1 MAYKELVKDISSVR
15 EYLRDFL
22 IFGFRTRKDFSGK
35 SARTY
40 DDERRRI
47 EGWLGGALSYE
58 YRTGGKA
65 VFLSLDAASLPTNPL
80 FRAFEAKSF
89 TDNDIT
95 LHFFLL
101 TLLADG
107 RARHAEEIQAG
118 LNDAH
123 GRYFETSTLRRKLAE
138 YEALGLLAVTKRGTK
153 KCYTLAPLTASAL
166 LGPLSHAAALLQFAR
181 GAMPLSVVGHFLS
194 DGLPDASVRMKHSYL
209 SAVLEEEVLLALLS
223 AIREKRAVLLTKQK
237 DETVSVLPL
246 RILWSTQTG
255 RHYLLARTLTRRR
268 LSVFRLDA
276 VRSAAPL
283 KEPLET
289 EAGDHRLPA
298 KLLRPLW
305 GTSTAQRRP
314 EVLTMTVTIDENE
327 EFFIVQRLR
336 RESRGGHVEQ
346 LYSGLWRFTR
356 KVADAGEMQNW
367 IKTFTGRIASL
378 ESTSGR
384 TEERFA
390 DDIRRMSEMY
400 GISTERK

>member
-1 MAYKELVKDISSVR
+1 MAYKELVKDLSSVR

-58 YRTGGKA
+58 YRSGGKA

-101 TLLADG
+101 ALLADG
-107 RARHAEEIQAG
+107 RARHAEEIQTD
-118 LNDAH
+118 LMDAH
-123 GRYFETSTLRRKLAE
+123 GKFFETSTLRRKLAE

-181 GAMPLSVVGHFLS
+181 GTMPLSVVGHFLS

-223 AIREKRAVLLTKQK
+223 AIREKQAMRLTQQG
-237 DETVSVLPL
+237 ETFSVLPL

-255 RHYLLARTLTRRR
+255 RHYLLARTLPRKR
-268 LSVFRLDA
+268 LAVFRLDMLK
-276 VRSAAPL
+276 SAAPL
-283 KEPLET
+283 KEPPET
-289 EAGDHRLPA
+289 EECDHRLPA

-305 GTSTAQRRP
+305 GASPAQRRP
-314 EVLTMTVTIDENE
+314 EVLTMTITIDENE

-346 LYSGLWRFTR
+346 LQPGLWQFTR

-390 DDIRRMSEMY
+390 DDIRRMAEMY

>member
-1 MAYKELVKDISSVR
+1 MAYKELVKDLSSVR

-22 IFGFRTRKDFSGK
+22 IFGFRTRNDFSGK

-47 EGWLGGALSYE
+47 EGWLGGVLSYE
-58 YRTGGKA
+58 YRAGGKA
-65 VFLSLDAASLPTNPL
+65 VFLSLDAAALPSNPL

-89 TDNDIT
+89 TNNDIT

-101 TLLADG
+101 ALLADG
-107 RARHAEEIQAG
+107 RARHAEKIQSD
-118 LNDAH
+118 LMDAH

-166 LGPLSHAAALLQFAR
+166 LSDLSHAAALLQFAR

-194 DGLPDASVRMKHSYL
+194 EGMPDAAVRMKHSYL

-223 AIREKRAVLLTKQK
+223 AIRGKTALLLTQQQG
-237 DETVSVLPL
+237 ETLSVLPL

-255 RHYLLARTLTRRR
+255 RHYLLARTLPKRR

-276 VRSAAPL
+276 VKNAAPM
-283 KEPLET
+283 KEPPET
-289 EAGDHRLPA
+289 NEEDLSLP
-298 KLLRPLW
+298 KKILRPLW
-305 GTSTAQRRP
+305 GTSTVYRRP
-314 EVLTMTVTIDENE
+314 EQLTMTVTIDENE

-346 LYSGLWRFTR
+346 LYPGLWRFTR
-356 KVADAGEMQNW
+356 KVSDAGEMQNW
-367 IKTFTGRIASL
+367 IKTFTGRIAAL

-390 DDIRRMSEMY
+390 DDIRRMAEIY